1 MFEQQTILPV
11 KSNPFPHY
19 SRHDRRKNAFVIVN
33 RVNGLYVKR
42 EILNKKL
49 IYSDV
54 ELQHA
59 TGFKWSSINYIIDEM
74 LSLNPTLDLTIKLA
88 YRDPKTRKICVR

>member
-1 MFEQQTILPV
+1 MFEQQTILPI
-11 KSNPFPHY
+11 SSEPLPHY
-19 SRHDRRKNAFVIVN
+19 SRHDRRKNAFVILN
-33 RVNGLYVKR
+33 RVNGLYVR
-42 EILNKKL
+42 RHQENGKL

-54 ELQHA
+54 PLSEA
-59 TGFKWSSINYIIDEM
+59 TGFKWLSINYIIDEM